1 MSQLPIS
8 TQVTDY
14 LLNNPQSTVNEIADG
29 IERSKKVAD
38 NEVRKN
44 EGKLYYGSSEKY
56 NRRWSL
62 IEENE
67 KEAQQEWWEKD

>member
-8 TQVTDY
+8 TQITDY
-14 LLNNPQSTVNEIADG
+14 LLNNPQNTVNEIADG
-29 IERSKKVAD
+29 IERTKKVVD
-38 NEVRKN
+38 NEIRKN

-67 KEAQQEWWEKD
+67 NDTQQQWWEKD

>member
-8 TQVTDY
+8 TQITDY
-14 LLNNPQSTVNEIADG
+14 LLNNPQRTVNEIADG
-29 IERSKKVAD
+29 IERTKKVID
-38 NEVRKN
+38 NEIRKN

-67 KEAQQEWWEKD
+67 KEAHQEWWEKD